1 MDSLCPYTS
10 CSYLTKKAFVLLF
23 QISLF
28 SLFGLLYPCIIFPTQ
43 GILFRQAA
51 PKIFIHFI
59 IPLAPTKD
67 MIGWFCIG
75 FTSISI
81 FGSKR
86 KIYILI
92 TPHGIDNKA
101 VNRNM
106 QLFTINSI
114 IQQAQQPKIFHGHID
129 PFLRISICKERIFVV
144 LYFFISLLNP
154 AAHPVVPSFKIGNII
169 QGMNLIKQELSCF
182 FSSSI

>member
-1 MDSLCPYTS
+1 MVSGAKMGHREMDSLCPYTS

-75 FTSISI
+75 FTPISI

-129 PFLRISICKERIFVV
+129 PFLRISVCKKRLIFIETHFAV
-144 LYFFISLLNP
+144 FF
-154 AAHPVVPSFKIGNII
+154 A
-169 QGMNLIKQELSCF
+169 
-182 FSSSI
+182 